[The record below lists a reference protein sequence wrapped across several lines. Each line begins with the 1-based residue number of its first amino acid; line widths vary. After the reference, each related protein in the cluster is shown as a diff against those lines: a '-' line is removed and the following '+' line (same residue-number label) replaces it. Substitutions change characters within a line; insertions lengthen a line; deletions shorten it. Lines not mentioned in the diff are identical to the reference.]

1 MKIILFF
8 NPFKI
13 DIERIKKTIYPI
25 FKKYNI
31 QILKILS
38 AGSGIKENIAEDADY
53 YVVLGGDGTVLRI
66 AEMAAMNQKPIIG
79 INLGNLGFLNAFSQD
94 QVEKAARDI
103 VNKKLRFSDRLA
115 INCSISGK
123 KYTALNDIVVQKS
136 QPLGTIDLEVKI
148 ENHTVYSFLGDG
160 VIVSSPTGSTG
171 YSLSAG
177 GPIIHPSLEVIE
189 LIPLAPHAL
198 NIRPIIVPTQK
209 NININIRTIASG
221 FAYVTGDGDIIHR
234 LESGM
239 SLTINGAD
247 KKIKLAE
254 QCDDDYFTLLNSKLA
269 FGRRFE

>member
-13 DIERIKKTIYPI
+13 DIDRIKKTIYPI

-38 AGSGIKENIAEDADY
+38 AGSGIKEKIAEDADY

-66 AEMAAMNQKPIIG
+66 AEIAAMNQKPIIG

-103 VNKKLRFSDRLA
+103 VNKKLRFSERLA

-123 KYTALNDIVVQKS
+123 NYTALNDIVVQKS

-148 ENHTVYSFLGDG
+148 EDHTVYSFLGDG
-160 VIVSSPTGSTG
+160 VIISSPTGSTG

-239 SLTINGAD
+239 SLTINGAE

>member
-13 DIERIKKTIYPI
+13 DIDRIKKTIYPI

-38 AGSGIKENIAEDADY
+38 AGSGIKENIAENADY

-94 QVEKAARDI
+94 QIEKAARDI
-103 VNKKLRFSDRLA
+103 INKKLRFSERLA

-123 KYTALNDIVVQKS
+123 KYTALNDIVIQKS

-198 NIRPIIVPTQK
+198 NIRPIIVPTKK
-209 NININIRTIASG
+209 NININIKTIASG

-239 SLTINGAD
+239 SLTVNGAD

>member
-38 AGSGIKENIAEDADY
+38 AGSGIKESIAQNADY

-66 AEMAAMNQKPIIG
+66 AEMAALNQKPIIG

-94 QVEKAARDI
+94 QIEKAARDI
-103 VNKKLRFSDRLA
+103 VNNKLRFSERLA
-115 INCSISGK
+115 INCSVNGK
-123 KYTALNDIVVQKS
+123 NYTALNDIVIQKS

-148 ENHTVYSFLGDG
+148 ENYTVYSFLGDG
-160 VIVSSPTGSTG
+160 VIISTPTGSTG

-198 NIRPIIVPTQK
+198 NIRPIIVPIKK
-209 NININIRTIASG
+209 NININIKTIASG

-239 SLTINGAD
+239 SLTISGAD

-254 QCDDDYFTLLNSKLA
+254 QCDDDYFSLLNSKLA